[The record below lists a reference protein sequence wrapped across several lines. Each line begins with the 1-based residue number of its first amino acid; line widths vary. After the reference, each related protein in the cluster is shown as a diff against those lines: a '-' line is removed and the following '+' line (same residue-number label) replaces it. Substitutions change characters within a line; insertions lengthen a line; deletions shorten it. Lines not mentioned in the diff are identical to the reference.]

1 MKLLLLP
8 TWVVSEGAYGR
19 VRARACAPEA
29 TPSHG
34 VSGGHGD
41 NTRHSCHYQPEGD
54 PHSLSGELKL
64 PLLAQR

>member
-8 TWVVSEGAYGR
+8 ARVVSEGAYRR
-19 VRARACAPEA
+19 VRARAGATEA

-41 NTRHSCHYQPEGD
+41 NTRHSCHCQPEGD
-54 PHSLSGELKL
+54 QHSLSGELKL